1 MKTLSPRFYLIAFLF
16 LNIINFVDRNIL
28 FAFGDTIK
36 TEFDLTNTQW
46 GLLTGLV
53 FLFSYSVASV
63 FIGVLG
69 DRFSRTKII
78 GIGIVFW
85 SAMTSLTGIAKN
97 IPTLFISRALI
108 GVGESSLSPNA
119 LSMLSDVYP
128 QTKRSLATAIYYL
141 GIPLGVG
148 FGFLIASILGP
159 IVGWRVIFIS
169 LGLIGVIVGLFVY
182 FMIEPERGA
191 YDQKSEEK
199 NGQKKITEIIE
210 LAFKSITNSRSLW
223 LIMLGGIIGHIPLG
237 VGGFDTIWAVQER
250 GFKEAEYSAI
260 FGSLFVVGGS
270 MGAIFGGLM
279 GDYFATRYKAGAM
292 LSLIVV
298 YMFLIPMSIYY
309 RFASPDSIYFYVALF
324 FITFQVTVFYGPVFS
339 AVQSL
344 SPYKVRT
351 SIIAIWILGVNIIGM
366 GIGSFLTGYL
376 SDTVFSSFKDPLSW
390 STSLMAAFTFLS
402 LVCYQLSRK
411 TYDEDIKLAQSI

>member
-1 MKTLSPRFYLIAFLF
+1 MKTLSPRFYLIVFLF

-119 LSMLSDVYP
+119 LSMLCDVYP
-128 QTKRSLATAIYYL
+128 QSKRSLATATYYL

-169 LGLIGVIVGLFVY
+169 LGLIGVIIGLFVY
-182 FMIEPERGA
+182 CMIEPERGT
-191 YDQKSEEK
+191 YDQKSKEK
-199 NGQKKITEIIE
+199 TDQKKITEIIQ
-210 LAFKSITNSRSLW
+210 LAFKSIINSRSLW

-250 GFKEAEYSAI
+250 GFKEAEYTAI
-260 FGSLFVVGGS
+260 FGILFVVGGS

-279 GDYFATRYKAGAM
+279 GDYFASRYKAGAM

>member
-1 MKTLSPRFYLIAFLF
+1 MKTLSPRFYLIVFLF

-128 QTKRSLATAIYYL
+128 QSKRSLATATYYL

-169 LGLIGVIVGLFVY
+169 LGLIGVIIGLFVY
-182 FMIEPERGA
+182 CMNEPERGA
-191 YDQKSEEK
+191 YDHKSEEK
-199 NGQKKITEIIE
+199 TDQKKITEILQ
-210 LAFKSITNSRSLW
+210 LAFKSIINSRSLW

-250 GFKEAEYSAI
+250 GFKEAEYTAI
-260 FGSLFVVGGS
+260 FGILFVVGGS
-270 MGAIFGGLM
+270 MGAIFGGLI
-279 GDYFATRYKAGAM
+279 GDYFASRYKAGAM

-402 LVCYQLSRK
+402 LVCYHLSRK

>member
-1 MKTLSPRFYLIAFLF
+1 MRTLSPRFYLIVFLF

-28 FAFGDTIK
+28 FAFGNTIK

-78 GIGIVFW
+78 GIGIIFW
-85 SAMTSLTGIAKN
+85 SAMTSLTGIAKS
-97 IPTLFISRALI
+97 IPILFLSRALI

-128 QTKRSLATAIYYL
+128 QRKRGLATAIYYL

-159 IVGWRVIFIS
+159 IVGWRAIFIS
-169 LGLIGVIVGLFVY
+169 LGLIGVIVGLFIY
-182 FMIEPERGA
+182 LMIEPERGA
-191 YDQKSEEK
+191 YDKKSEEK
-199 NGQKKITEIIE
+199 NDQKKIIEIIQ

-250 GFKEAEYSAI
+250 GFKEEEYTAI
-260 FGSLFVVGGS
+260 FGILFVVGGS
-270 MGAIFGGLM
+270 MGAIFGGLI
-279 GDYFATRYKAGAM
+279 GDYFASRYKAGAM

-298 YMFLIPMSIYY
+298 YIFLIPMSIYY

-351 SIIAIWILGVNIIGM
+351 SIIAIWILGVNIVGM

-376 SDTVFSSFKDPLSW
+376 SDTIFSSFKEPLSW